1 MDDTFLRVNG
11 KAGCALT
18 GGKIWGTMVG
28 RFFEQMYAVHEIVN
42 VVYCFSLAASYF
54 VLYCIFQ
61 RHGFRIN
68 KDFLVIDALTQLKY
82 CKLFYVNMANM
93 MSAL

>member
-1 MDDTFLRVNG
+1 
-11 KAGCALT
+11 
-18 GGKIWGTMVG
+18 MVG

-61 RHGFRIN
+61 NQFRHGIRIN
-68 KDFLVIDALTQLKY
+68 KDFLVIDAFTQLKY
-82 CKLFYVNMANM
+82 CKLVYVNMANM
-93 MSAL
+93 VSALKMHHMLKTLKRTK